1 MKFFVSLSPP
11 PTRSVEPQPTLAMNE
26 IAIPLRLLLSFLALI
41 PVFISAQNMA
51 PPTDR
56 NIQIHRTTQSIV
68 LDGKLDEPIWQE
80 AELGDGFWNK
90 WPDDTKPAEALTEVR
105 VLFDDQFIYVGAVCY
120 SEKDYIIQTL
130 KRDQG
135 HWDSDGFAVVLDP
148 VNKKTNGFFFGV
160 NALNGQS
167 EGLVPADFESFNFD
181 WDNKWFSAVTNLP
194 DRYII
199 EMAIPFKTLRY
210 DGENKHWGINFIRN
224 DMKRNMYSTWNYV
237 PLNFDGI
244 DFGYMGTMVWDKAPK
259 PARGNI
265 SIIPY
270 MIGGY
275 YKDHENSETAV
286 LTPNAG
292 LDAKVAVSSSLNLD
306 LTINPDFSQVEVDV
320 QQTNLERF
328 DLFFPE
334 RRTFFLENSDLFGSF
349 GIPPTRPFFSRR
361 IGLDDEVRPIPI
373 LFGARLSGNVTEKWR
388 IGLMS
393 MQTGAKNDF
402 LGQNY
407 SVGAFQRR
415 VLKRSS
421 VNGILLNRQAFADGK
436 FVGDDFN
443 RNAGLEFN
451 YSSADGKWIAW
462 GQYHQTFGP
471 EKLEDPR
478 YYNIGIGT
486 QLRNLTYFSSY
497 SHTGTN
503 FDVDIG
509 FNARQLNYDADRDT
523 VFKLGY
529 NILYNIVEYAFYPE
543 NQEVINRHGPKT
555 EIVPI
560 WNPDGSLN
568 EISATN
574 GYSVNFQNQSSVTAG
589 WDYYHVN
596 LPFPTD
602 LIGGDEPL
610 PVATYQFN
618 SARAEYSSDKRK
630 ALSFTTTGRY
640 GSFYNGKIRSFSLAL
655 LYRAQPWGNFSLTFR
670 RDDITLPDLY
680 GETALLLV
688 SPRIEINFR
697 RNLFWTT
704 FLQYNTQNDNFNINS
719 RLQWRFKPMSDLFVV
734 YTDNYGTETFNLK
747 NRGIVIKL
755 NYWLTM

>member
-334 RRTFFLENSDLFGSF
+334 RRTLFSKTATFLD
-349 GIPPTRPFFSRR
+349 P
-361 IGLDDEVRPIPI
+361 
-373 LFGARLSGNVTEKWR
+373 
-388 IGLMS
+388 
-393 MQTGAKNDF
+393 
-402 LGQNY
+402 
-407 SVGAFQRR
+407 
-415 VLKRSS
+415 
-421 VNGILLNRQAFADGK
+421 
-436 FVGDDFN
+436 
-443 RNAGLEFN
+443 LEFRL
-451 YSSADGKWIAW
+451 
-462 GQYHQTFGP
+462 Q
-471 EKLEDPR
+471 DP
-478 YYNIGIGT
+478 
-486 QLRNLTYFSSY
+486 FS
-497 SHTGTN
+497 
-503 FDVDIG
+503 
-509 FNARQLNYDADRDT
+509 
-523 VFKLGY
+523 
-529 NILYNIVEYAFYPE
+529 
-543 NQEVINRHGPKT
+543 QE
-555 EIVPI
+555 E
-560 WNPDGSLN
+560 
-568 EISATN
+568 
-574 GYSVNFQNQSSVTAG
+574 
-589 WDYYHVN
+589 
-596 LPFPTD
+596 
-602 LIGGDEPL
+602 
-610 PVATYQFN
+610 
-618 SARAEYSSDKRK
+618 
-630 ALSFTTTGRY
+630 
-640 GSFYNGKIRSFSLAL
+640 LAL
-655 LYRAQPWGNFSLTFR
+655 MT
-670 RDDITLPDLY
+670 
-680 GETALLLV
+680 
-688 SPRIEINFR
+688 
-697 RNLFWTT
+697 
-704 FLQYNTQNDNFNINS
+704 
-719 RLQWRFKPMSDLFVV
+719 K
-734 YTDNYGTETFNLK
+734 
-747 NRGIVIKL
+747 
-755 NYWLTM
+755 

>member
-1 MKFFVSLSPP
+1 
-11 PTRSVEPQPTLAMNE
+11 MNA
-26 IAIPLRLLLSFLALI
+26 IAISLRLILGPAILFPVLSH
-41 PVFISAQNMA
+41 AQEMA
-51 PPTDR
+51 PPREQLIHIRACSQT
-56 NIQIHRTTQSIV
+56 IQI
-68 LDGKLDEPIWQE
+68 DGKLDEADWQE
-80 AELGDGFWNK
+80 ADIADGFWNQ
-90 WPDDTKPAEALTEVR
+90 WPDDSRPSEAMTEVR
-105 VLFDDQFIYVGAVCY
+105 VLYDEQFIYISATCY
-120 SEKDYIIQTL
+120 NEREYVIQTM

-135 HWDSDGFAVVLDP
+135 YWESDGFAVVFDP

-160 NALNGQS
+160 NALNGQT
-167 EGLVPADFESFNFD
+167 EGLVPTDIDAFNFD
-181 WDNKWFSAVTNLP
+181 WDNKWFSAVTNHE
-194 DRYII
+194 DRYVV

-210 DGENKHWGINFIRN
+210 DAGNTRWGVNFIRN

-237 PLNFDGI
+237 PVNFPGV
-244 DFGYMGTMVWDKAPK
+244 DFGYMGTMHWDKAPK
-259 PARGNI
+259 QARGNV

-270 MIGGY
+270 TIGGF
-275 YKDHENSETAV
+275 YKDHEAGTKAE

-306 LTINPDFSQVEVDV
+306 LTVNPDFSQIEVDV

-361 IGLDDEVRPIPI
+361 IGLDNEVRPIPI
-373 LFGARLSGNVTEKWR
+373 LLGARLSGNVTEKWR
-388 IGLMS
+388 MGLMS

-421 VNGILLNRQAFADGK
+421 INGIVLNRQAFDDGK
-436 FVGDDFN
+436 FVADDFN

-451 YSSADGKWIAW
+451 YSSADGKWLSW

-471 EKLEDPR
+471 EKLEDSR
-478 YYNIGIGT
+478 YYNIGVGA
-486 QLRNLTYFSSY
+486 QRRNVTFWSSY

-503 FDVDIG
+503 FNPEIG
-509 FNARQLNYDADRDT
+509 FNARGINYDAARDT
-523 VFKLGY
+523 NIRLGY
-529 NILYNIVEYAFYPE
+529 NILFNSLEIAFIPE
-543 NQEVINRHGPKT
+543 NQDFINRHGPKT
-555 EIVPI
+555 ELIPI

-568 EISATN
+568 EFSAVSS
-574 GYSVNFQNQSSVTAG
+574 YVVNFQNQSTATVG
-589 WDYYHVN
+589 WDYFHVN

-610 PVATYQFN
+610 PVATYKFN
-618 SARAEYSSDKRK
+618 GARAEYTSNKRK
-630 ALSFTTTGRY
+630 ALSFTARGRY
-640 GSFYNGKIRSFSLAL
+640 GSFYNGTIRSFAVEL
-655 LYRAQPWGNFSLTFR
+655 LYRAQPWGNFSLR
-670 RDDITLPDLY
+670 LSRDDIQLPEAY
-680 GETALLLV
+680 GAATLLLL

-704 FLQYNTQNDNFNINS
+704 FLQYNTQGENFNINS

-734 YTDNYGTETFNLK
+734 YTDNYGTENFNLK
-747 NRGIVIKL
+747 NRGVVIKL
-755 NYWLTM
+755 NYWLTL